1 MAPLTPLNISRDR
14 LPSGK
19 HRFTR
24 EDVVSS
30 QRGRIH
36 LGLFE
41 ALHAKGYAAT
51 TITDIAD
58 RSGVSRRTFY
68 QQFTGKEDCYLA
80 AFDAVLPVVISAID
94 DGIERSTG
102 DWRARIEASLQAFI
116 EVLVAEPAAA
126 WSLLVESLGAGP
138 LISARR
144 AQMLAAFAGRA
155 RGAYH
160 LAQQDDPALPELPPE
175 MFDLLV
181 GGYDDRVRHCM
192 TTRSIS
198 ELPSVTPLLVY
209 ATRRVFGDLT

>member
-1 MAPLTPLNISRDR
+1 MFD
-14 LPSGK
+14 
-19 HRFTR
+19 
-24 EDVVSS
+24 
-30 QRGRIH
+30 
-36 LGLFE
+36 

-94 DGIERSTG
+94 DSIERSTG
-102 DWRARIEASLQAFI
+102 DWRARIDASLHAFI
-116 EVLVAEPAAA
+116 DVLVAEPAAA
-126 WSLLVESLGAGP
+126 WALLVESLGAGP
-138 LISARR
+138 AISARR
-144 AQMLAAFAGRA
+144 VQMLAAFAGRV
-155 RGAYH
+155 RGAYR
-160 LAQQDDPALPELPPE
+160 LAQQDDPALPELSPE

-209 ATRRVFGDLT
+209 ATRRVFGDPM